1 MHPPAGRRRAPRHA
15 RPSHRGRNAAL
26 AATGALAISGAG
38 LLGLPSV
45 AGAQAATGPTVTQ
58 DRLAPATM
66 VAGKAATASLS
77 LHSSS
82 CFVARTVG
90 VGVRDARGTNLDFP
104 GNAGNVQICPTGLDF
119 TSGARTLP
127 AGTYTQFGFWQ
138 DLGGTWHNLPSQQ
151 LVVSRTGTSTPTP
164 APTAT
169 STSAP
174 APTAA
179 PTSVPAPTAAPTTK
193 PTATTAPTAKP
204 TPTAAPTT
212 APTASPSATA
222 SPSTPAPA
230 SPIAGKSLTWSDEFN
245 GPINWGQRWV
255 GDKST
260 AYRYGNHNPDDNKL
274 DWLNKNNVSVA
285 NGVATFTATP
295 GGPTL
300 ENGQQ
305 SWNTGLLTTE
315 GSAEG
320 FQVKT
325 GDYAETRVKMPSV
338 TGAWPALWTWKN
350 GNGEI
355 DSFEYHPDNPN
366 LLELTNHVNPG
377 NPDYYTDA
385 KAVAKDQWITI
396 GTYYGA
402 NSVDW
407 YVNGVKVYSDGKGVG
422 ADFSAYLILNLS
434 VGAGKYH
441 PAPQGNTPIT
451 FAADYVRVYR

>member
-1 MHPPAGRRRAPRHA
+1 MHQPARRRRAPRHA
-15 RPSHRGRNAAL
+15 RPSRRGRNAAL
-26 AATGALAISGAG
+26 ATTGALAITGAG

-45 AGAQAATGPTVTQ
+45 SGAQAATGPTVTQ

-66 VAGKAATASLS
+66 VAGRAGTASLA

-82 CFVARTVG
+82 CFTAKTVG

-104 GNAGNVQICPTGLDF
+104 GNASNVQICPGGLTY
-119 TSGARTLP
+119 TSAARTLA

-138 DLGGTWHNLPSQQ
+138 DLGGAWHNLPSQQ
-151 LVVSRTGTSTPTP
+151 LVVSATGTPTP
-164 APTAT
+164 AP
-169 STSAP
+169 S
-174 APTAA
+174 
-179 PTSVPAPTAAPTTK
+179 
-193 PTATTAPTAKP
+193 PTATPTAKP
-204 TPTAAPTT
+204 TATPTATASPTAKPT
-212 APTASPSATA
+212 ATASPTASPTATPTATPTPTATA
-222 SPSTPAPA
+222 TPTTPAP
-230 SPIAGKSLTWSDEFN
+230 SSLIAGKSLTWSDEFN
-245 GPINWGQRWV
+245 SPINWGQRWV

-260 AYRYGNHNPDDNKL
+260 SYKYGNHNPDDNKL
-274 DWLNKNNVSVA
+274 DWLNKNNVTVA

-300 ENGQQ
+300 ENGKQ
-305 SWNTGLLTTE
+305 SWNTGFLTTE

-325 GDYAETRVKMPSV
+325 GDYAETRVKLPAG

-385 KAVAKDQWITI
+385 GAIGTDQWVTI

-407 YVNGVKVYSDGKGVG
+407 YVNGVKVFSDGKGVG
-422 ADFSAYLILNLS
+422 ANFSAYLILNLS
-434 VGAGKYH
+434 VSAGKYH
-441 PAPQGNTPIT
+441 PAPQGNAPIT
-451 FAADYVRVYR
+451 MAADYVRVYR